1 MPFCREKFVLFQPIS
16 GVLQNVEECNGL
28 TADWVS
34 RHIYWTDAG
43 KRTLE
48 IANFDGS
55 GRRVLV
61 GSKLVNPRGVVVDP
75 VYG

>member
-1 MPFCREKFVLFQPIS
+1 MIIDCIDTLSADVK
-16 GVLQNVEECNGL
+16 ECNGL

-34 RHIYWTDAG
+34 RHIYWTDS
-43 KRTLE
+43 KRRTLE

-61 GSKLVNPRGVVVDP
+61 AAGLVNPRGVVVDP